1 MSAIGERVSVKEI
14 PLVTNFTTASVKA
27 ASNAVGGVGSSLFL
41 YLRDRPGLQSVCRLT
56 SG

>member
-1 MSAIGERVSVKEI
+1 MSAIGERVSVKET